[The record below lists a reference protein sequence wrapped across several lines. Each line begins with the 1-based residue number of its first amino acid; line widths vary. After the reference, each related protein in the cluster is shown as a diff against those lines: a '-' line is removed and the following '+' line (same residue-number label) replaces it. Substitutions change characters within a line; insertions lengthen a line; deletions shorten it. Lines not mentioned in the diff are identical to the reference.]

1 MSEVDERAVAQTAAE
16 RREVR
21 LFTLPDLPE
30 TPPSFK
36 EAYLYQDA
44 YAAAV
49 ADEKGGIAGF
59 KLAVNG
65 AAQMAHFKVD
75 EPVSARLFADE
86 IYQSGVALPSSGF
99 NHVCVEPELAAIIGP
114 GIRDVKA
121 PVDREG
127 AMAAIEKFCAAIEI
141 VDQRGASLPK
151 IKLAQGIGLNV
162 FNAGIVVG
170 EASVAPENLSLP
182 DLAVTIAVN
191 GEITDETVGTAPQ
204 DPFEGVAWLINH
216 LAERNLSLAPGMVV
230 MCGTH
235 IPLKPL
241 PEEAKEVE
249 ITMSGLGA
257 VSFSL
262 T

>member
-1 MSEVDERAVAQTAAE
+1 MSEVDQRAVAQTVAE

-30 TPPSFK
+30 APPSFD

-44 YAAAV
+44 YVAGV
-49 ADEKGGIAGF
+49 ADEKAGIGGF

-75 EPVSARLFADE
+75 QPVSARLFADE
-86 IYQSGVALPSSGF
+86 IYESGVALPSSGF
-99 NHVCVEPELAAIIGP
+99 HHVCVEPELAAVIGP

-127 AMAAIEKFCAAIEI
+127 AMAAIARFHAAIEL

-162 FNAGIVVG
+162 FNAGIVLG
-170 EASVAPENLSLP
+170 AGSVTPQDLSLP
-182 DLAVTIAVN
+182 GLAVSLSVN
-191 GEITDETVGTAPQ
+191 GAVTDETVGTAPQ
-204 DPFEGVAWLINH
+204 DPVEAVMWLINH
-216 LAERNLSLAPGMVV
+216 LAPRNLSLAEGMVV

-241 PEEAKEVE
+241 PEGAKAVDVE
-249 ITMSGLGA
+249 MSGLGK
-257 VSFSL
+257 VSFTL

>member
-1 MSEVDERAVAQTAAE
+1 MSQVDERAVDQTVAE
-16 RREVR
+16 RREMR

-30 TPPSFK
+30 APPSFE
-36 EAYLYQDA
+36 EAYKYQDA
-44 YAAAV
+44 YAAGV

-75 EPVSARLFADE
+75 QPVSARLFTDE
-86 IYQSGVALPSSGF
+86 IYESGANLPGSSF
-99 NHVCVEPELAAIIGP
+99 HKLCIEPELAAIIGP
-114 GIRDVKA
+114 GIIDATA
-121 PVDREG
+121 PVTREQ
-127 AMAAIEKFCAAIEI
+127 AMAAIECFRPAIEL
-141 VDQRGASLPK
+141 VDQRGAALPK

-162 FNAGIVVG
+162 FNAGIVLG
-170 EASVAPENLSLP
+170 EGKIAPEHLSLP
-182 DLAVTIAVN
+182 NLAVTIAVN
-191 GEITDETVGTAPQ
+191 GTVTDETKGTAPQ
-204 DPFEGVAWLINH
+204 DPVDAVMWLINH
-216 LAERNLSLAPGMVV
+216 LAPRKLSLARGMVV

-241 PEEAKEVE
+241 PDDAREVE

>member
-1 MSEVDERAVAQTAAE
+1 MSEVDERAVAETVVE

-21 LFTLPDLPE
+21 LFTLPDVPE
-30 TPPSFK
+30 APPSFDD
-36 EAYLYQDA
+36 AYLYQDA
-44 YAAAV
+44 YVAGV
-49 ADEKGGIAGF
+49 ADEKAGIGGF

-75 EPVSARLFADE
+75 QPVSARLFTDE
-86 IYQSGVALPSSGF
+86 IYESGVALPGSSF
-99 NHVCVEPELAAIIGP
+99 HHLCVEPELAAIIGP

-127 AMAAIEKFCAAIEI
+127 AMAAIAVFRPAIEL

-151 IKLAQGIGLNV
+151 IKLAQGIALNV
-162 FNAGIVVG
+162 FNAGVVLG
-170 EASVAPENLSLP
+170 EGTILP
-182 DLAVTIAVN
+182 QDLALADLGVTIAVN
-191 GEITDETVGTAPQ
+191 GEVTDETRGTAPQ
-204 DPFEGVAWLINH
+204 DPVEAVMWLINH
-216 LAERNLSLAPGMVV
+216 LAPRQLSLAEGMVV

-241 PEEAKEVE
+241 PEGTNAVEVE
-249 ITMSGLGA
+249 FSGLGK
-257 VSFSL
+257 VGFTL